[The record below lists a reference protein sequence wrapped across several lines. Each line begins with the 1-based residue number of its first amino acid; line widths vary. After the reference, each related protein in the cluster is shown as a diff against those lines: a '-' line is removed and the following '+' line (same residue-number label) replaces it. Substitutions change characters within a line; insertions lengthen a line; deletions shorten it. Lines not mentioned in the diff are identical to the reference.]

1 MKRTRIIDAIKH
13 YNEIGIGTEVCV
25 KGWVRTKR
33 GNNAV
38 AFIALNDGSIV
49 YNLQIVADLANFDD
63 ETMKRITTG
72 SCLRVVGTLVESQG
86 KGQVVEVQ
94 AKEIEVYGTADPEIY
109 PLQKKG
115 HSMEFLREIGH
126 LRPRTN
132 YFGCVLRLR
141 HAMAY
146 AIHKYFNDRG
156 FFYFHTPLITAS
168 DAEGAGEMF
177 TVSTLDPNN
186 LPKTP
191 EGKVDYSK
199 DFFGK
204 HVSLTVSGQLEGELG
219 ALSLGNIYTFGPT
232 FRAENSNTPRHLAEF
247 WMIEPEV
254 AFNDITDN
262 MDLAEDFIK
271 YLVQY
276 ALDNNMDDLQFL
288 NDMFDKE
295 LIERMK
301 FVISHDFVRL
311 GYTEAIEIL
320 EKSGKKFDFP
330 VKWGIDLQS
339 EHERYLVENHFKKP
353 VILTDYPKEIK
364 AFYMKQN
371 DDGKT
376 VRAMD
381 VLFPKIG
388 EIIGGS
394 EREENYDKLMQ
405 RVQELHIPEKDVWW
419 YLETRKFGTAP
430 HSGFGL
436 GFERLLLF
444 VTGMTNIRDVIPFP
458 RTPLNAEF

>member
-13 YNEIGIGTEVCV
+13 YSEIGIGTEVCV

-49 YNLQIVADLANFDD
+49 HNLQIVADLANFDD
-63 ETMKRITTG
+63 ETMKKITTG

-86 KGQVVEVQ
+86 KGQVVEIQ
-94 AKEIEVYGTADPEIY
+94 AKEIEVYGTADPESY

-177 TVSTLDPNN
+177 TVTTMDPNN

-301 FVISHDFVRL
+301 FVTSHDFVRL

-320 EKSGKKFDFP
+320 EKSGKKFEFP

-364 AFYMKQN
+364 AFYMKLN

-394 EREENYDKLMQ
+394 EREESYEKLMQ

-419 YLETRKFGTAP
+419 YLETRKFGSAP

>member
-13 YNEIGIGTEVCV
+13 YSEIGIGTEVCV

-49 YNLQIVADLANFDD
+49 HNLQIVADLANFDD
-63 ETMKRITTG
+63 ETMKIITTG